1 MVHARSSYFRWT
13 QLLLWLSVAT
23 AAFGQAAP
31 PRPQT
36 DAEFLASIRSWQT
49 QINDLR
55 DVADAEKDK
64 IRKHYEQAVNEMEA
78 AAQWATKTSQFE
90 AQAASAPKKLEQIK
104 ADLSMPVQP
113 AVEAPTE
120 ATLPQI
126 EQAMSKG
133 SANLER
139 WRAALTE
146 VETELKGRTVRRAQI
161 PELLN
166 TAKHQLEEIASQ
178 LQKPPA
184 NDEGVQ
190 SNSARRIASIAQ
202 QRNLRQQIA
211 CYEAELLAYEARTE
225 LLPLSHDLHARQVV
239 AAEQELKQ
247 WQARVNDLRKQD
259 AERQVQQA
267 SQEVRRA
274 PRELQLLANKNKEL
288 ADERKTLADRFAEV
302 TRQLEHVNQWLAL
315 VTEMHKNM
323 TTQVA
328 VAGKNVT
335 NQVGL
340 SLRQQRDQLP
350 NIRDLEGD
358 IDRQQDRQR
367 EASLKLLDL
376 QIERVANLDKQTEV
390 KLQEWKVDSKSPD
403 YFEMVAAIRE
413 ALNTRKKEYLAPL
426 MADYNTYYNTL
437 VALTT
442 AESQLIKVTEECL
455 QFIDARVLWISSASP
470 IGWTDFRN
478 AGDAFW
484 WLAGPPAWLDLGRTL
499 TADASRNKTLTVLA
513 LCVFFLLFYL
523 RMRLHARIQD
533 DGQQA
538 SRANCCRLWP
548 TLETTLLTFLVSSLW
563 PGVMYYIAWRLASA
577 PDASDLCRSLSEGV
591 YSIAR
596 VYLALELL
604 RYTCGVG
611 GLGEAHFGWSA
622 AATKLIRANIRWF
635 ITPALVLMCVAV
647 TMAWQPRNE
656 WDTSLGRL
664 AFMTALVCFSFAL
677 YRILRPA
684 GVVFQAMIAN
694 RRGGWMERFRY
705 VWLPLCTQTP
715 TALAILAVFG
725 YHYTARQLMLRLI
738 LTAYVLVGGIVVRAL
753 LLRWTLINQRRLAI
767 EQARQRRA
775 AAQTANVAGEEAV
788 RSELPTTNAPERDL
802 ATINAQTRRFIEY
815 AVGVACALA
824 IWCAWVDVMPAL
836 NSLNARVWSV
846 QVTVAGEMNGEK
858 VIGTSHEEIRDIR
871 LGDLLLAVIV
881 FATTVIAAKN
891 IPGLLEMAA
900 LQHLPLD
907 AGARYAVA
915 TVCRY
920 VITLVGVLSG
930 CEAMGLGWL
939 KIQWLVA
946 AMGLG
951 LGFGLQE
958 IFANFV
964 SGLIILFE
972 RPVRV
977 GDLVTIDNISGVV
990 SRIRI
995 RATTITDA
1003 DRKELIIPNKEFIT
1017 GQVLNW
1023 TLTDPI
1029 NRVVV
1034 KVGVAYG
1041 SDTER
1046 VAQILRDIAK
1056 NHPHV
1061 LDDPA
1066 PEVLLE
1072 SFGES
1077 SLNFVL
1083 RCFLPNLENRGTVIH
1098 QLHMT
1103 IDRMFREA
1111 GVEMPFPQQDIHV
1124 RSIDVAVPDLTP
1136 KPKASWSRKKAVKDK
1151 AA

>member
-1 MVHARSSYFRWT
+1 MVHARSAIFRWT
-13 QLLLWLSVAT
+13 QLLCWLSVAT

-31 PRPQT
+31 PKPLT
-36 DAEFLASIRSWQT
+36 DAEFLASIRSRQA
-49 QINDLR
+49 QVNELR
-55 DVADAEKDK
+55 DLGDAEKDK
-64 IRKHYEQAVNEMEA
+64 LRKCYEQAVTEMET
-78 AAQWATKTSQFE
+78 AAQLAKKTEQFE
-90 AQAASAPKKLEQIK
+90 VLAASAPKKLEETK
-104 ADLSMPVQP
+104 AELGMPVP
-113 AVEAPTE
+113 AAVETPPGA
-120 ATLPQI
+120 ALPQI
-126 EQAMSKG
+126 EQAISKG
-133 SANLER
+133 AANLER
-139 WRAALTE
+139 WRTALTE

-166 TAKHQLEEIASQ
+166 TAEHRLEEVVAQ
-178 LQKPPA
+178 LQKPAA

-190 SNSARRIASIAQ
+190 SYSARRIALIAQ
-202 QRNLRQQIA
+202 HRNVRQEIA
-211 CYEAELLAYEARTE
+211 CYKAELLAYEARTE
-225 LLPLSHDLHARQVV
+225 LLPLLHDLFARQVT

-247 WQARVNDLRKQD
+247 WLARVNDLRKQD
-259 AERQVQQA
+259 AERQVRQA
-267 SQEVRRA
+267 SQEARRA
-274 PRELQLLANKNKEL
+274 PAELQLLANENEKL
-288 ADERKTLADRFAEV
+288 AAERKWLADRFAEV
-302 TRQLEHVNQWLAL
+302 TRQLERVSQRLTL
-315 VTEMHKNM
+315 VTETHKNM
-323 TTQVA
+323 TAQVA
-328 VAGKNVT
+328 AAGKNVT

-350 NIRDLEGD
+350 NIREVEVD
-358 IDRQQDRQR
+358 IARQQDRQQ
-367 EASLKLLDL
+367 EASLKLFDL
-376 QIERVANLDKQTEV
+376 QNERLANLDEQTEA
-390 KLQEWKVDSKSPD
+390 KLLQWKVDPQSSD
-403 YFEMVAAIRE
+403 YVEMTAAVRE
-413 ALNTRKKEYLAPL
+413 ALSARKKEYLAPL
-426 MADYNTYYNTL
+426 MADYEKYYNTL

-442 AESQLIKVTEECL
+442 TESKLIKITEECL

-470 IGWTDFRN
+470 IGWTDLRN

-484 WLAGPPAWLDLGRTL
+484 WLAGPAAWLDLSRTL

-513 LCVFFLLFYL
+513 MGLFFALFYL
-523 RMRLHARIQD
+523 RMRFHARIQE

-538 SRANCCRLWP
+538 ARATCCRLWP
-548 TLETTLLTFLVSSLW
+548 TLETTLLTFLVSALW
-563 PGVMYYIAWRLASA
+563 PGILYYVAWRLASV

-604 RYTCGVG
+604 RCTCGVG
-611 GLGEAHFGWSA
+611 GLGEAHFGWPSSA
-622 AATKLIRANIRWF
+622 TRLIRANIRWF

-647 TMAWQPRNE
+647 TMAWQPKPE
-656 WDTSLGRL
+656 WDTSLGRI
-664 AFMTALVCFSFAL
+664 AFIAALLCFSLAL

-715 TALAILAVFG
+715 TALAILAAFG

-738 LTAYVLVGGIVVRAL
+738 LTAYALVGGIVGRAL

-775 AAQTANVAGEEAV
+775 AAQTGDESAS
-788 RSELPTTNAPERDL
+788 SELPTANAPERDL
-802 ATINAQTRRFIEY
+802 ATINIQTRRLIEY
-815 AVGVACALA
+815 TVGVACALG

-836 NSLNARVWSV
+836 NSINAKVGSV
-846 QVTVAGEMNGEK
+846 QVTVAGEMTAANGEK
-858 VIGTSHEEIRDIR
+858 VVGPSHDELRDIR
-871 LGDLLLAVIV
+871 LGDLLLAIIV
-881 FATTVIAAKN
+881 FATTAIAAKN

-920 VITLVGVLSG
+920 IITVVGVLLG
-930 CEAMGLGWL
+930 CESMGFGWL
-939 KIQWLVA
+939 KVQWLVA

-977 GDLVTIDNISGVV
+977 GDIVTIDDISGVV

-995 RATTITDA
+995 RATTITDW

-1017 GQVLNW
+1017 GRVLNW
-1023 TLTDPI
+1023 TLTDQV

-1046 VAQILRDIAK
+1046 AAQILLDVAK

-1111 GVEMPFPQQDIHV
+1111 GIEMPFPQQDIHV
-1124 RSIDVAVPDLTP
+1124 RSIDVALPDLAP
-1136 KPKASWSRKKAVKDK
+1136 KSKAAWSKKKSVKDK